1 MSPSCHQSCDK
12 TVVQLAYV
20 SRDSFKWTSLIFKP
34 VAEGELKAES
44 SPV

>member
-1 MSPSCHQSCDK
+1 MPPSCHQSCDK
-12 TVVQLAYV
+12 KVVQLAYV
-20 SRDSFKWTSLIFKP
+20 SRDSFKP